1 MNRLVLVFLVGF
13 LAISTGGLLELAF
26 PEPCSTVESESSP
39 ADGAC
44 PPTCLRCHCTASFEL
59 VLQPD
64 AVDAPAPSPRWLLPF
79 AVALAPVPF
88 DILHVPKP
96 SLG

>member
-1 MNRLVLVFLVGF
+1 MNRLVLLLLVGF
-13 LAISTGGLLELAF
+13 LAISTGGLLELAVA
-26 PEPCSTVESESSP
+26 EPCSTTESESSP

-59 VLQPD
+59 VLHMD
-64 AVDAPAPSPRWLLPF
+64 AEDTPAPSPKWLPPSV
-79 AVALAPVPF
+79 VALALVPF

-96 SLG
+96 TLG

>member
-1 MNRLVLVFLVGF
+1 VKRLILVLLVGF

-26 PEPCSTVESESSP
+26 EEPCSTAESESSP

-44 PPTCLRCHCTASFEL
+44 PPTCLRCHCTVSFEL
-59 VLQPD
+59 VLQMD
-64 AVDAPAPSPRWLLPF
+64 AGSAPAHSPEWLPPS
-79 AVALAPVPF
+79 AVVPTPIPL

-96 SLG
+96 ALG

>member
-1 MNRLVLVFLVGF
+1 MNRLVLLMLVGF

-26 PEPCSTVESESSP
+26 AEPCSTAESESSP

-44 PPTCLRCHCTASFEL
+44 PPTCVRCHCTVSFEL
-59 VLQPD
+59 VLHLD
-64 AVDAPAPSPRWLLPF
+64 AGSAPAASPKWLSPS
-79 AVALAPVPF
+79 AVALAPIPF

-96 SLG
+96 ALG